1 MAKTIHDIDPIMQFF
16 TQERLRKRLTQQ
28 QVAERAGVSLRM
40 LQRLEQGERVVDIA
54 QIRRISTA
62 LEISVGH
69 MIMHGAVSSPEGK
82 QVDSLPAPIRD
93 CLIELIKSINDEI
106 AAQSRSA

>member
-54 QIRRISTA
+54 QIRRLSAA

-69 MIMHGAVSSPEGK
+69 MIMHGAVSSPM
-82 QVDSLPAPIRD
+82 V
-93 CLIELIKSINDEI
+93 
-106 AAQSRSA
+106 SR

>member
-1 MAKTIHDIDPIMQFF
+1 
-16 TQERLRKRLTQQ
+16 
-28 QVAERAGVSLRM
+28 
-40 LQRLEQGERVVDIA
+40 
-54 QIRRISTA
+54 
-62 LEISVGH
+62 VGH